1 MEDMVNGVADA
12 DGKKGE
18 AFDKKMS
25 LKAGVPCE
33 KFIPAVSTKH
43 GFDSTGCEASEKP
56 AGNERGIAE
65 RLIESLINFW

>member
-1 MEDMVNGVADA
+1 MVNGVADA

-18 AFDKKMS
+18 AFDKKVS
-25 LKAGVPCE
+25 LKAGIPCE

-56 AGNERGIAE
+56 AGN
-65 RLIESLINFW
+65 

>member
-1 MEDMVNGVADA
+1 MVNGVADA

-18 AFDKKMS
+18 AFDKKVS
-25 LKAGVPCE
+25 LKAGVPCK
-33 KFIPAVSTKH
+33 KFIPAVSTEN

-56 AGNERGIAE
+56 AGYERGIAE